1 MRFPHLPVLK
11 LSKRPFHERELI
23 VSYVEIAKTIGV
35 TPMSVYRYK
44 RDYHTF
50 PKPITS
56 KAAVLNFARSY
67 GIPRKK
73 GPQPSYRRKQVVC
86 MREQE
91 GKTFR
96 QIGKELGISHQAAHQ
111 LWKRHLRR
119 KTQ

>member
-1 MRFPHLPVLK
+1 MMHFPHLQVPK
-11 LSKRPFHERELI
+11 ISKRPFHERELI
-23 VSYVEIAKTIGV
+23 FSYVEISKTLGV

-44 RDYHTF
+44 RDYPTF

-56 KAAVLNFARSY
+56 KAAVQNFARSY

-73 GPQPSYRRKQVVC
+73 GPQPSYRRKQVVY

-96 QIGKELGISHQAAHQ
+96 QIAKILRISHQAAHQ
-111 LWKRHLRR
+111 HWKRHLSG
-119 KTQ
+119 K